1 MIKLTKS
8 KNYKIPIVQN
18 INKILIILIIKISAF
33 SICKYNS
40 VVIFLCYRKIKLKN
54 KDKLRYICNIKE

>member
-8 KNYKIPIVQN
+8 KNYKIPIIQN
-18 INKILIILIIKISAF
+18 IIIIKISAF

-40 VVIFLCYRKIKLKN
+40 GIIFLCYKKIKLKN